1 MIVEDEI
8 LFRDMLRLSLDA
20 QPGLEVVGTA
30 SEGATALQL
39 ARDLKPDV
47 VLMDIELGDGPNGIE
62 TGIEIKKAVSSIGI
76 VLLSTHKEKEY
87 LTSVP
92 LDQAEGWSYLL
103 KQSVGDIDA
112 LTRAVEGA
120 ASGLVVLDPALVM
133 NLRPKPNTSVGALTS
148 RQGDVLRL
156 MAQGFSNSAIAVELS
171 LGRKSV
177 ENYINAIYQHLQ
189 ISGSDP
195 THPRV
200 KAVLMYMQDS
210 WDDS

>member
-1 MIVEDEI
+1 MTTKIMIVEDEI
-8 LFRDMLRLSLDA
+8 LFKEMLRLSLDA

-47 VLMDIELGDGPNGIE
+47 VMMDIELGDGPNGIE

-112 LTRAVEGA
+112 LTRAVDGA
-120 ASGLVVLDPALVM
+120 ASALVVLAPALVIH
-133 NLRPKPNTSVGALTS
+133 LRPTPYASRCRCPPVRPGSPAGRRRSPRCCPCVARGWWCRARGAGC
-148 RQGDVLRL
+148 R
-156 MAQGFSNSAIAVELS
+156 M
-171 LGRKSV
+171 
-177 ENYINAIYQHLQ
+177 
-189 ISGSDP
+189 P
-195 THPRV
+195 
-200 KAVLMYMQDS
+200 
-210 WDDS
+210 